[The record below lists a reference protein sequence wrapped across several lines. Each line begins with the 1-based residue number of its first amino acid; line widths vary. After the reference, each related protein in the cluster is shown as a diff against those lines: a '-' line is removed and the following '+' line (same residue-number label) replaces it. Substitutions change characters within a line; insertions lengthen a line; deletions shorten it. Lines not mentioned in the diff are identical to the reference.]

1 MTPKR
6 FQQISQI
13 YRAALQKDPEQRP
26 AFIQEKCGRDRELR
40 EEVETLLSGG
50 RSAEASLLSKA
61 MTEAAKM
68 LSGGSH
74 SLVGSRLDNYQVLS
88 LLGTGGMGEVYL
100 ARDTRL
106 GRDIAIKLLPA
117 AFSSP
122 QDRSRLDREAR
133 AASALNHPNI
143 LTIYEI
149 KKVDDHHFIASEYI
163 DGETLRH
170 AMSRRM
176 SLNEVLDIAIQIAS
190 ALSAAHS
197 AGIVHRDIKPENVMI
212 RRDGLVKVLDF
223 GLAKVTEL
231 APATAHPDESTI
243 NYLNTESG
251 VVLGTSAYMSP
262 EQTRGLPVDTRTDI
276 WSLGVV
282 LYEMVSGR
290 IPFAGE
296 TRSDVIAA
304 ILEREP
310 LPVTEDV
317 REAGVALERIVQKAL
332 KKEKDERYQTA
343 AEFLDDLKE
352 AKQELDHQAR
362 IARSRAPETKPWFRD
377 LKSLAI
383 IGGVVVAIG
392 AVGFALYKFL
402 SKRETRSAL
411 PAQKIVPF
419 TTYPG
424 RELQPAFSPD
434 GKQIAFAWNGEKGD
448 NFDIYIK
455 LNNAA
460 TPPLRLTSDPA
471 DDLYPEW
478 SPDGSY
484 IAFVRQSGTQITIF
498 TIPALGGPE
507 RKLYSGSTG
516 FFSLYEYGNAL
527 SWSPDGKYLAFSGR
541 EAANEP
547 NGVFLLSIE
556 TLEKRRVTTAPSGY
570 LGDSTPAFSPD
581 GRTIAF
587 FRWVTVGPA
596 DVYLVPA
603 TGGEVKRLTFDGR
616 SCRGLAWTAD
626 GRDIVFSSW
635 PSWLS
640 NTGLRLLRISAS
652 GGNPVP
658 LAAGEEN
665 ACTLAISKRGDLLAY
680 SQEFGDTNIWRL
692 GLRGE
697 GARVSTR
704 LISST
709 RQDFG
714 PQYSPDGKRI
724 AFTSARSG
732 SNEVWVCDSEGLNAI
747 QLTSFSGPDVG
758 SPRWSPD
765 GRYIAFDSKATG
777 NRDIYVIGADGG
789 KPRIL
794 TEGADD
800 VRPSWSQDGRWIYF
814 GSNRN
819 GDWQI
824 WKVAVEGGKAIQVT
838 QHGAREAF
846 ESVDG
851 KFLYY
856 SKGFGVPGIWRV
868 PSAGG
873 HEEKVLETGI
883 QGFWAL
889 TSDGIYFIDPKVTP
903 RPAIEFFN
911 FATRRITQIARVE
924 KDLQLVYPS
933 MAIAS
938 DGRFLLFVQVDS
950 LESDIM
956 LVENFR

>member
-6 FQQISQI
+6 FQQISEI
-13 YRAALQKDPEQRP
+13 YRAALARDPEQRLSYVS
-26 AFIQEKCGRDRELR
+26 EKCGSDRELR
-40 EEVETLLSGG
+40 QEVETLLSGG

-61 MTEAAKM
+61 MTQAAKM
-68 LSGGSH
+68 LSSGGSH
-74 SLVGSRLDNYQVLS
+74 SLVGSRLENYQVLS
-88 LLGTGGMGEVYL
+88 LLGAGGMGEVYH
-100 ARDTRL
+100 ARDIRL
-106 GRDIAIKLLPA
+106 GRDVALKLLPA
-117 AFSSP
+117 GFSSP
-122 QDRSRLDREAR
+122 QDRLRLDREAR

-149 KKVDDHHFIASEYI
+149 KKVEEHNFIASEYI
-163 DGETLRH
+163 DGITLRQ

-176 SLNEVLDIAIQIAS
+176 TLSEVLDVAIQIAS

-223 GLAKVTEL
+223 GLAKLTES
-231 APATAHPDESTI
+231 APFTAAPDESTI
-243 NYLNTESG
+243 TYLNTESG

-282 LYEMVSGR
+282 LYEMIAGR
-290 IPFAGE
+290 VPFPGE

-304 ILEREP
+304 ILQREP

-317 REAGVALERIVQKAL
+317 RDAGAVLERIVQRAL

-343 AEFLDDLKE
+343 SEFLHDLKE
-352 AKQELDHQAR
+352 AKQDLDHQTRHGKPAR
-362 IARSRAPETKPWFRD
+362 TRPWFQTGQG
-377 LKSLAI
+377 LAMASVLI
-383 IGGVVVAIG
+383 IAAALALFG
-392 AVGFALYKFL
+392 LYKYFNRRTTSL
-402 SKRETRSAL
+402 VQT
-411 PAQKIVPF
+411 PQKVIPF
-419 TTYPG
+419 TTFPG

-460 TPPLRLTSDPA
+460 TPPLRLTSDPS

-478 SPDGSY
+478 SPDGSHL
-484 IAFVRQSGTQITIF
+484 AFVRQSGTQIIIV

-527 SWSPDGKYLAFSGR
+527 SWSPDGKQLAFSGR

-547 NGVFLLSIE
+547 NGIFVLSTE
-556 TLEKRRVTTAPSGY
+556 TLEKRRITTAPSGY

-596 DVYLVPA
+596 DVFLVPA
-603 TGGEVKRLTFDGR
+603 AGGEVKRLTFDGR

-626 GRDIVFSSW
+626 GKDIVFSSW

-640 NTGLRLLRISAS
+640 NTGLRLLRIPVA
-652 GGNPVP
+652 GGTPAP
-658 LAAGEEN
+658 LGAGEEN
-665 ACTLAISKRGDLLAY
+665 ACTLAISKQGDLLAY
-680 SQEFGDTNIWRL
+680 SQEFGDTNIWQL
-692 GLRGE
+692 NVRGE
-697 GARVSTR
+697 GAHAPAK

-714 PQYSPDGKRI
+714 PQYSPDGNHI

-732 SNEVWVCDSEGLNAI
+732 SNEVWVCDSQGLNAI
-747 QLTSFSGPDVG
+747 QLTSFGGPDVG

-765 GRYIAFDSKATG
+765 GRHIAFDSKG
-777 NRDIYVIGADGG
+777 SGPRNIYVIAAEGG
-789 KPRIL
+789 KPRVL
-794 TEGADD
+794 TDGADD
-800 VRPSWSQDGRWIYF
+800 VRPSWSHDGRWIYF

-824 WKVAVEGGKAIQVT
+824 WKAPVDGGKAVQVT
-838 QHGAREAF
+838 QQGAREAF
-846 ESVDG
+846 ESSDS

-856 SKGFGVPGIWRV
+856 SKGFGVSGIWRI
-868 PSAGG
+868 PLAGG
-873 HEEKVLETGI
+873 AEEKVLDGAL

-889 TSDGIYFIDPKVTP
+889 ANDGIYFINPKGSA

-911 FATRRITQIARVE
+911 FTTHKTAQIAPVE
-924 KDLQLVYPS
+924 KELQLIYPS
-933 MAIAS
+933 MAISA
-938 DGRFLLFVQVDS
+938 DGRSLLFVQIDS

-956 LVENFR
+956 LVQNFH

>member
-13 YRAALQKDPEQRP
+13 YRAALEREPEQRP
-26 AFIQEKCGRDRELR
+26 AFIEQSCGRDLELR
-40 EEVETLLSGG
+40 QEVETLLSGG

-68 LSGGSH
+68 LSGGSA

-106 GRDIAIKLLPA
+106 GRDVALKLLPA
-117 AFSSP
+117 AFSSQ
-122 QDRSRLDREAR
+122 QDRLRLDREAR

-163 DGETLRH
+163 DGETLRQRITRH
-170 AMSRRM
+170 M
-176 SLNEVLDIAIQIAS
+176 SLTQLLDVAIQIAS
-190 ALSAAHS
+190 ALAAAHS

-223 GLAKVTEL
+223 GLAKLTESS
-231 APATAHPDESTI
+231 PATLRPDESTI
-243 NYLNTESG
+243 TYLNTESG

-262 EQTRGLPVDTRTDI
+262 EQTRGLAVDARTDI

-282 LYEMVSGR
+282 LYEMVAGQV
-290 IPFAGE
+290 PFPGE

-304 ILEREP
+304 ILQREP
-310 LPVTEDV
+310 LPVTQHL
-317 REAGVALERIVQKAL
+317 REAGLAVEKIVQKAL
-332 KKEKDERYQTA
+332 KKEKDERYQTS
-343 AEFLDDLKE
+343 AEFLEDLKE
-352 AKQELDHQAR
+352 AKQELDHQTRLGRTAGKR
-362 IARSRAPETKPWFRD
+362 EGHWFGSSNR
-377 LKSLAI
+377 LALAALAI
-383 IGGVVVAIG
+383 AAVAVIGFV
-392 AVGFALYKFL
+392 LYKY
-402 SKRETRSAL
+402 SGTRPFAGV
-411 PAQKIVPF
+411 ATQKVVPF
-419 TTYPG
+419 TTFPG

-455 LNNAA
+455 LKNTA
-460 TPPLRLTSDPA
+460 TPPLRLTTDAS

-478 SPDGSY
+478 SPDGSH
-484 IAFVRQSGTQITIF
+484 IAFVRQAGTQITIL
-498 TIPALGGPE
+498 TVPALGGPE
-507 RKLYSGSTG
+507 RKLYSGTTG

-527 SWSPDGKYLAFSGR
+527 SWSPDGKQLAFSGR
-541 EAANEP
+541 ESPNEP
-547 NGVFLLSIE
+547 NSVFLLSVE
-556 TLEKRRVTTAPSGY
+556 TLEKRRVTTPPGGY

-596 DVYLVPA
+596 DVYLVPV
-603 TGGEVKRLTFDGR
+603 TGGDVKRLTFDGR

-626 GRDIVFSSW
+626 GKEIVFSSW

-640 NTGLRLLRISAS
+640 NTGLRLLRISTS
-652 GGNPVP
+652 GGNSVPVT
-658 LAAGEEN
+658 AGEEN
-665 ACTLAISKRGDLLAY
+665 ACTLAISRQGDLLAY
-680 SQEFGDTNIWRL
+680 SQEFGDTNVWRL
-692 GLRGE
+692 NVRGE
-697 GARVSTR
+697 GARTPSR

-747 QLTSFSGPDVG
+747 QLTSFGGPDVG

-765 GRYIAFDSKATG
+765 GRNIAFDSKATG
-777 NRDIYVIGADGG
+777 NRDIYIIGAEGG
-789 KPRIL
+789 KPRVV
-794 TEGADD
+794 TNGADD
-800 VRPSWSQDGRWIYF
+800 VRPSWSSDGRWIYF

-824 WKVAVEGGKAIQVT
+824 WKAPVEGGNATQVT
-838 QHGAREAF
+838 QQGAREAF
-846 ESVDG
+846 ESSDG

-856 SKGFGVPGIWRV
+856 SKGFGIPGIWRI
-868 PSAGG
+868 PAAGG
-873 HEEKVLETGI
+873 NEEQVLANAL

-889 TSDGIYFIDPKVTP
+889 SSDGIYFIDPKGSP
-903 RPAIEFFN
+903 RPMIEFFDLG
-911 FATRRITQIARVE
+911 TRRTTPIMPVE

-933 MAIAS
+933 MAISA
-938 DGRFLLFVQVDS
+938 DGKFLLYVQVDS